1 MKKKTDFPVQNKKT
15 HHLLFVEPE
24 MSGHQLSYIQ
34 YLCDFYT
41 SQGFKPFL
49 IFLVHPSFNKVL
61 KKRGK
66 SKEFEFYKK
75 NQIKFISIE
84 EKEYKKYTHSNLF
97 IASLF
102 RWQITK
108 KYASKFNIKHIH
120 FLSLDALQFPLAL
133 KLNIFS
139 PYTLSGI
146 IFRLSIHYKEAYSE
160 RSVPMRI
167 KNLRKRILY
176 SGLLLNKKVTQ
187 VFSLDPYLVDYSKKN
202 VVNSEKIRELPE
214 PGPYHELNERNKK
227 EKNFILKAIHK
238 KGRKLFLLF
247 GSLRKKKGVIQTLK
261 AIDLLEQKYL
271 RKSLF
276 VFAGEIDNKLKEDF
290 EILIQRIRLE
300 KEAEIIHF
308 NRFVTEAEL
317 LPLIDVSDCVLV
329 PYQKFI
335 GSSNV
340 LLWAAGA
347 QKPVITQ
354 NYGLLG
360 KWTRENQM
368 GLTTDTAS
376 PKNIAEAIKTVIK
389 GNYSVNKE
397 SMEKFASQN
406 TPLKYAETLF
416 NAIIQKKENKIQR

>member
-1 MKKKTDFPVQNKKT
+1 MKKNPDFPVQNTKT
-15 HHLLFVEPE
+15 NRLLFVEPE
-24 MSGHQLSYIQ
+24 IGGHQLSYIQ

-41 SQGFKPFL
+41 SHSFKPFL
-49 IFLVHPSFNKVL
+49 MFLVHPSFHKVL

-66 SKEFEFYKK
+66 LKKFEFYQK

-84 EKEYKKYTHSNLF
+84 EKEYKKFTHSHLW

-108 KYASKFNIKHIH
+108 KYANQFNIKHIH

-133 KLNIFS
+133 KLNVFS
-139 PYTLSGI
+139 PFTISGI
-146 IFRLSIHYKEAYSE
+146 LFRLSIHYKEIYNE
-160 RSVPMRI
+160 RSVSMRVR
-167 KNLRKRILY
+167 NLRKKILY

-187 VFSLDPYLVDYSKKN
+187 VFSLDPYLVNYSRRKA
-202 VVNSEKIRELPE
+202 VNSEKICGLPE
-214 PGPYHELNERNKK
+214 PGPYHELKERNRK
-227 EKNFILKAIHK
+227 EENLFLKAIRK
-238 KGRKLFLLF
+238 NGRKLFLLF

-276 VFAGEIDNKLKEDF
+276 VFAGKIDNQLRKEF
-290 EILIQRIRLE
+290 ETMIQKIRLK

-308 NRFVTEAEL
+308 NRFVTESEL
-317 LPLIDVSDCVLV
+317 LPLIDISDCVLV

-360 KWTRENQM
+360 KWTRENKI

-376 PKNIAEAIKTVIK
+376 SKNIAEAIKTVIK
-389 GNYSVNKE
+389 GNCIIDKE

-416 NAIIQKKENKIQR
+416 NTIIQKKENKIQR